1 MRRNRVQQVMAI
13 LSITKHPMRPTRIIQ
28 TANLSV
34 NSGTKL
40 LAELETLGLIRKVF
54 QISSAKIK
62 RRSFVIITEK
72 GLKAL
77 KLWHQ
82 LKELLGGLV

>member
-1 MRRNRVQQVMAI
+1 MRRSRAQQAI
-13 LSITKHPMRPTRIIQ
+13 EVLSIVKRPTRPTRIIQ

-72 GLKAL
+72 GLEAL

>member
-1 MRRNRVQQVMAI
+1 MRRNRAQQVMAI

-40 LAELETLGLIRKVF
+40 LAELEKLGLIRKVF
-54 QISSAKIK
+54 QVSGAKIK
-62 RRSFVIITEK
+62 RRSFVTVTEK
-72 GLKAL
+72 GLEAL

-82 LKELLGGLV
+82 LKALLGGVV